1 VSIVLLAT
9 DVDRVHNE
17 VEAALDDVNLHR
29 FLGLLRQ
36 FRNDAQLLV
45 VSHQKRTMEAADCL
59 FGVSMAP
66 GGSSR
71 VVSERVDV
79 DRVAEDVAALA
90 AS

>member
-1 VSIVLLAT
+1 
-9 DVDRVHNE
+9 
-17 VEAALDDVNLHR
+17 
-29 FLGLLRQ
+29 
-36 FRNDAQLLV
+36 
-45 VSHQKRTMEAADCL
+45 MEAADCL